1 MNIINQMFAATPMY
15 IIYYKEI
22 LILTTILTY
31 SMYVYI
37 TKALHI
43 NPMMSISYKGMGLL

>member
-1 MNIINQMFAATPMY
+1 MFAATPMY

-37 TKALHI
+37 TKAFTHKRNDVHI
-43 NPMMSISYKGMGLL
+43 L